1 LRKSIKNIYIY
12 TFIYSF
18 LLLNP
23 IWVIYLLKIGYSLY
37 YITILDVIFYLTIV
51 LVSLP
56 LGRVTDRIGRK
67 KALMISSVTTGIGII
82 LFGIFTSFLGI
93 TLSYILWGIGVA
105 INSSALESL
114 TYDYSKSHNLKYL
127 EIYGAVNFLASL
139 SVAVASIIGG
149 FIGQFFG
156 LKIVII
162 ITGIIVILS
171 TVNTL
176 KIKEKVIVNK
186 QVSGSTGYWK
196 FIKERRVFS
205 LLMIRIA
212 LILDINMMIIFKQP
226 YYEEMGIGT
235 AIIGVIFFIDV
246 FLRGISSLYTQK
258 FSFVAKDR
266 FNSMLLFTSALF
278 FTIFI
283 PGIMEN
289 DLAIFFLILNSVI
302 FGFYSNI
309 LSEEVNILIP
319 TEIRATV
326 LSVIFLISS
335 LITAIAEPLLGYLAT
350 VKGVMY
356 TLLIFSFAFLIMS
369 STAIFLYIQRKDS
382 EGSFKLRPV

>member
-1 LRKSIKNIYIY
+1 LRKSIKNIYTY

-23 IWVIYLLKIGYSLY
+23 IWVIYLLRIGYSLY
-37 YITILDVIFYLTIV
+37 YVTILDVIFYLTIV

-56 LGRVTDRIGRK
+56 LGRVTDRIGKK

-139 SVAVASIIGG
+139 SVAVASIVGG

-156 LKIVII
+156 LKVVII
-162 ITGIIVILS
+162 ITGIIVIIS

-176 KIKEKVIVNK
+176 KIKEKVTANK
-186 QVSGSTGYWK
+186 AASGGIGYWK

-205 LLMIRIA
+205 LLVIRIA

-235 AIIGVIFFIDV
+235 AIIGIIFFIDV
-246 FLRGISSLYTQK
+246 LLRGISSLYTQK
-258 FSFVAKDR
+258 LSFIAKDR
-266 FNSMLLFTSALF
+266 FNSMLFFTSAIF

-289 DLAIFFLILNSVI
+289 YLAIFFLILNSVI

-309 LSEEVNILIP
+309 LSEEVNVLIP

-369 STAIFLYIQRKDS
+369 SSAIFLYIQRKDS
-382 EGSFKLRPV
+382 DGSFKLRPV

>member
-1 LRKSIKNIYIY
+1 MRKSIKNIYIY

-23 IWVIYLLKIGYSLY
+23 IWVIYLLRIGYSLY

-56 LGRVTDRIGRK
+56 LGRVTDKIGKK

-82 LFGIFTSFLGI
+82 MFGIFTSFLGI

-139 SVAVASIIGG
+139 SVAIASIVGG

-176 KIKEKVIVNK
+176 KIKEKVSINK
-186 QVSGSTGYWK
+186 ASSSSNGYWK
-196 FIKERRVFS
+196 FIKERRIFS
-205 LLMIRIA
+205 LLVIRIA

-226 YYEEMGIGT
+226 YYEDMDIGT
-235 AIIGVIFFIDV
+235 AIIGFIFFIDV
-246 FLRGISSLYTQK
+246 LLRGLSSLYTQK
-258 FSFVAKDR
+258 LSFIAKDR
-266 FNSMLLFTSALF
+266 FTSMLFFTSAIF

-289 DLAIFFLILNSVI
+289 VLAIFFLILNSVI

-309 LSEEVNILIP
+309 LSEEVNVLIP

-326 LSVIFLISS
+326 LSIIFLISS

-350 VKGVMY
+350 VKGVMF
-356 TLLIFSFAFLIMS
+356 TLLIFSFTFLIMS

-382 EGSFKLRPV
+382 YGPFKLKPV

>member
-162 ITGIIVILS
+162 ITGLIVILS

-186 QVSGSTGYWK
+186 QVSGGIGYWK

-246 FLRGISSLYTQK
+246 LLRGISSLYTQK

>member
-1 LRKSIKNIYIY
+1 
-12 TFIYSF
+12 
-18 LLLNP
+18 
-23 IWVIYLLKIGYSLY
+23 
-37 YITILDVIFYLTIV
+37 V

-56 LGRVTDRIGRK
+56 LGRVTDRIGKK

-186 QVSGSTGYWK
+186 QVSGSIGYWK

-235 AIIGVIFFIDV
+235 AIIGIIFFIDV
-246 FLRGISSLYTQK
+246 LLRGISSLYTQK

>member
-1 LRKSIKNIYIY
+1 MKKSIKNIYIY

-37 YITILDVIFYLTIV
+37 YITILDVIFYITIV

-56 LGRVTDRIGRK
+56 LGRITDKIGRK
-67 KALMISSVTTGIGII
+67 KALIISSITTGVGII

-139 SVAVASIIGG
+139 SVAIASIVGG

-156 LKIVII
+156 LKVVII

-171 TVNTL
+171 TFNVL
-176 KIKEKVIVNK
+176 RIKEKINIVKKGDNRR
-186 QVSGSTGYWK
+186 GYWNI
-196 FIKERRVFS
+196 IKERKVFS
-205 LLMIRIA
+205 LLIIRIA
-212 LILDINMMIIFKQP
+212 LILDINMMVIFKQP
-226 YYEEMGIGT
+226 YYEDMGIGM
-235 AIIGVIFFIDV
+235 AIIGIIFFIDV
-246 FLRGISSLYTQK
+246 SLRGLSSLYTER
-258 FSFVAKDR
+258 FSFMAKDR
-266 FNSMLLFTSALF
+266 FTSMLYFTSLIF

-283 PGIMEN
+283 PGIMRN
-289 DLAIFFLILNSVI
+289 VISIFFLILNSII

-309 LSEEVNILIP
+309 LSEEVNSLIP
-319 TEIRATV
+319 TEFRATV
-326 LSVIFLISS
+326 LSFIFLISS
-335 LITAIAEPLLGYLAT
+335 LITAVAEPVLGYIAT
-350 VKGVMY
+350 IRGVKF
-356 TLLIFSFAFLIMS
+356 TLFIFSLIFITMS
-369 STAIFLYIQRKDS
+369 TSAIFLYIGRKDS
-382 EGSFKLRPV
+382 TSSLKLRAV

>member
-246 FLRGISSLYTQK
+246 LLRGISSLYTQK
-258 FSFVAKDR
+258 FSFIAKDR

>member
-1 LRKSIKNIYIY
+1 MKKSIKNIYIY

-23 IWVIYLLKIGYSLY
+23 IWVIYLLRIGYSLY

-56 LGRVTDRIGRK
+56 LGRITDKIGRR
-67 KALMISSVTTGIGII
+67 KALFISSITTGVGII

-139 SVAVASIIGG
+139 SVAIASIIGG
-149 FIGQFFG
+149 FIGQYFG
-156 LKIVII
+156 LKLVII

-171 TVNTL
+171 TANTL
-176 KIKEKVIVNK
+176 KIKERIVIK
-186 QVSGSTGYWK
+186 RGKSVSYNYWK
-196 FIKERRVFS
+196 FVKERRVFS
-205 LLMIRIA
+205 LLVIRIA

-226 YYEEMGIGT
+226 YYERMGIGT
-235 AIIGVIFFIDV
+235 AIIGIIFFIDV
-246 FLRGISSLYTQK
+246 LFRGMSSLYTQK
-258 FSFVAKDR
+258 LSFLAKDR
-266 FNSMLLFTSALF
+266 FTSMLFFTSAIF

-283 PGIMEN
+283 PGIMRN
-289 DLAIFFLILNSVI
+289 DIAIFFLILNSVI

-309 LSEEVNILIP
+309 LSEEVNVLIP

-350 VKGVMY
+350 VSGVMY
-356 TLLIFSFAFLIMS
+356 TLLIFSFAFLILS
-369 STAIFLYIQRKDS
+369 SSAIFLYIQRKDS
-382 EGSFKLRPV
+382 IDGFRLKPM

>member
-1 LRKSIKNIYIY
+1 MRKSIKNIYTY

-23 IWVIYLLKIGYSLY
+23 IWVIYLLRIGYSLY
-37 YITILDVIFYLTIV
+37 YVTILDVIFYLTIV

-56 LGRVTDRIGRK
+56 LGRVTDRIGKK

-139 SVAVASIIGG
+139 SVAVASIVGG

-156 LKIVII
+156 LKVVII
-162 ITGIIVILS
+162 ITGIIVIIS

-176 KIKEKVIVNK
+176 KIKEKVTANK
-186 QVSGSTGYWK
+186 AVSGGIGYWK

-205 LLMIRIA
+205 LLVIRIA

-235 AIIGVIFFIDV
+235 AIIGIIFFIDV
-246 FLRGISSLYTQK
+246 LLRGISSLYTQK
-258 FSFVAKDR
+258 LSFIAKDR
-266 FNSMLLFTSALF
+266 FNSMLFFTSAIF

-289 DLAIFFLILNSVI
+289 YLAIFFLILNSVI

-309 LSEEVNILIP
+309 LSEEVNVLIP

-369 STAIFLYIQRKDS
+369 SSAIFLYIQRKDS
-382 EGSFKLRPV
+382 DGSFKLRPV

>member
-1 LRKSIKNIYIY
+1 MRKSIKNIYTY

-23 IWVIYLLKIGYSLY
+23 IWVIYLLRIGYSLY
-37 YITILDVIFYLTIV
+37 YVTILDVIFYLTIV

-56 LGRVTDRIGRK
+56 LGRVTDRIGKK

-139 SVAVASIIGG
+139 SVAVASIVGG

-162 ITGIIVILS
+162 ITGLIVIMS

-176 KIKEKVIVNK
+176 KIKEKVTANK
-186 QVSGSTGYWK
+186 ATSGGIGYWK

-205 LLMIRIA
+205 LLVIRIA

-235 AIIGVIFFIDV
+235 AIIGIIFFIDV
-246 FLRGISSLYTQK
+246 LLRGISSLYTQK
-258 FSFVAKDR
+258 LSFIVKDR
-266 FNSMLLFTSALF
+266 FNSMLFFTSAIF

-289 DLAIFFLILNSVI
+289 YLAIFFLILNSVI

-309 LSEEVNILIP
+309 LSEEVNVLIP

-369 STAIFLYIQRKDS
+369 SMAIFLYIQRKDS
-382 EGSFKLRPV
+382 DGSFKLRPV

>member
-1 LRKSIKNIYIY
+1 MRKSIKNIYIY

-162 ITGIIVILS
+162 ITGLIVILS

-186 QVSGSTGYWK
+186 QVSGGIGYWK

-246 FLRGISSLYTQK
+246 LLRGISSLYTQK

>member
-1 LRKSIKNIYIY
+1 MRKSIKNIYTY

-23 IWVIYLLKIGYSLY
+23 IWVIYLLRIGYSLY
-37 YITILDVIFYLTIV
+37 YVTILDVIFYLTIV

-56 LGRVTDRIGRK
+56 LGRVTDRIGKK

-139 SVAVASIIGG
+139 SVAVASIVGG

-156 LKIVII
+156 LKVVII
-162 ITGIIVILS
+162 ITGIIVIIS

-176 KIKEKVIVNK
+176 KIKEKVTANK
-186 QVSGSTGYWK
+186 AASGGIGYWK

-205 LLMIRIA
+205 LLVIRIA

-235 AIIGVIFFIDV
+235 AIIGIIFFIDV
-246 FLRGISSLYTQK
+246 LLRGISSLYTQK
-258 FSFVAKDR
+258 LSFIAKDR
-266 FNSMLLFTSALF
+266 FNSMLFFTSAIF

-289 DLAIFFLILNSVI
+289 YLAIFFLILNSVI

-309 LSEEVNILIP
+309 LSEEVNVLIP

-369 STAIFLYIQRKDS
+369 SLAIFLYIQRKDS
-382 EGSFKLRPV
+382 DGSFKLRPV

>member
-1 LRKSIKNIYIY
+1 MRKSIKNIYIY

>member
-1 LRKSIKNIYIY
+1 MRKSIKNIYTY

-23 IWVIYLLKIGYSLY
+23 IWVIYLLRIGYSLY
-37 YITILDVIFYLTIV
+37 YVTILDVIFYLTIV

-56 LGRVTDRIGRK
+56 LGRVTDRIGKK

-139 SVAVASIIGG
+139 SVAVASIVGG

-156 LKIVII
+156 LKVVII
-162 ITGIIVILS
+162 ITGIIVIIS

-176 KIKEKVIVNK
+176 KIKEKVTANK
-186 QVSGSTGYWK
+186 AVSGGIGYWK

-205 LLMIRIA
+205 LLVIRIA

-235 AIIGVIFFIDV
+235 AIIGIIFFIDV
-246 FLRGISSLYTQK
+246 LLRGISSLYTQK
-258 FSFVAKDR
+258 LSFIAKDR
-266 FNSMLLFTSALF
+266 FNSMLFFTSAIF

-289 DLAIFFLILNSVI
+289 YLAIFFLILNSVI

-309 LSEEVNILIP
+309 LSEEVNVLIP

-369 STAIFLYIQRKDS
+369 SLAIFLYIQRKDS
-382 EGSFKLRPV
+382 DGSFKLRPV

>member
-1 LRKSIKNIYIY
+1 MRKSIKNIYIY

-246 FLRGISSLYTQK
+246 LLRGISSLYTQK
-258 FSFVAKDR
+258 FSFIAKDR